1 MRIGIGIDTGGT
13 STDAVLIDLDT
24 RSILDTSKALTTHYD
39 LMTGIL
45 QALDGL
51 DPDLCR
57 KAELAGLSTTLA
69 TNACVE
75 GKARKSR
82 LLLLGIDHEGIARNG
97 ARFGLRDPDD
107 IRYLPCRTTI
117 RGEVLEE
124 PDWDVLRRHAKA
136 WFYDVEAVAVC
147 EIFAVRNQGVLE
159 KKAAQIIQEQ
169 TGLPV
174 VESSTLF
181 GDLSSLERA
190 ASALLNAGLIPI
202 TRDFLNAAQQA
213 FRARGITAELMVV
226 RSDSSLMSRSFA
238 MEHAVE
244 TLLSGP
250 AASALGGSTLVG
262 ADQAIIVDMGG
273 TTTDI
278 ALIDNRLPILC
289 EDGIRVG
296 DWKTLVRGLFST
308 SFALGGDSVI
318 RWRFDQLTIGP
329 ERVIPL
335 CRLAVRHPEIVRTL
349 RDQIRATPT
358 HSLPLH
364 EFLTLGRSDWESI
377 PMRPEEERLCRA
389 LSRGP
394 LSIQQAANLLHLDK
408 YLLDTSALEQS
419 GAIVR
424 AGLTPTD
431 IMHVRGDF
439 TAYDTDCARLAAEFA
454 AASLDMQPE
463 ALCRRV
469 YTEIE
474 RRIFLGA
481 SQMLLEHTHPYF
493 RKNGL
498 DAGIQAVLELQWK
511 NRKQAPSGLL
521 RLGCYT
527 PATLIGIGGP
537 IHLFLKQAADAL
549 HAPCVIPDHAPTAN
563 AVGAVTGQ
571 ITATVSGEVRVHA
584 RSAEESDFQV
594 VIPGVAIR
602 SFEEAA
608 DAVAYCR
615 ECICAQ
621 AEQRVRAQGAVGEV
635 RVTVHV
641 TDNEYNGTKL
651 ATRIAATA
659 STYVHP
665 ETKEDDAVSRR
676 F

>member
-24 RSILDTSKALTTHYD
+24 RTVLDSSKALTTHYD

-45 QALDGL
+45 NALDGL
-51 DPDLCR
+51 DPALCR
-57 KAELAGLSTTLA
+57 QAELAGLSTTLA

-75 GKARKSR
+75 GKARRAR
-82 LLLLGIDHEGIARNG
+82 LLLLGIDHTGIARNG
-97 ARFGLRDPDD
+97 ARFGLNDPDD

-124 PDWDVLRRHAKA
+124 PDWDTLRRHAKE
-136 WFYDVEAVAVC
+136 WFSDVEAAAVC

-159 KKAAQIIQEQ
+159 KKAARIIQEE
-169 TGLPV
+169 TGLPTV
-174 VESSTLF
+174 TSSTLF

-202 TRDFLNAAQQA
+202 TRDFLDAVRAA
-213 FRARGITAELMVV
+213 FRVRGITAEIMVV
-226 RSDSSLMSRSFA
+226 RSDSSLMSCPFA
-238 MEHAVE
+238 MDHAVE

-250 AASALGGSTLVG
+250 AASALGGCSLVG
-262 ADQAIIVDMGG
+262 VDQAVIVDMGG

-278 ALIDNRLPILC
+278 ALVDQRLPILC
-289 EDGIRVG
+289 DDGIRVG
-296 DWKTLVRGLFST
+296 SWKTLVRGLFST

-318 RWRFDQLTIGP
+318 RWRFGQITIGP
-329 ERVIPL
+329 ERAIPL
-335 CRLAVRHPEIVRTL
+335 CRLAADHPEIVPIL

-364 EFLTLGRSDWESI
+364 EFLTLGRSDWQSI
-377 PMRPEEERLCRA
+377 PMTPEEAQLCRT
-389 LSRGP
+389 LERGP
-394 LSIQQAANLLHLDK
+394 LSIQPAANLLHLDK

-419 GAIVR
+419 GAVLR

-439 TAYDTDCARLAAEFA
+439 DAYDCECARLAVEFA

-463 ALCRRV
+463 AFCRSI

-474 RRIFLGA
+474 HRIFLGVA
-481 SQMLLEHTHPYF
+481 QMLLEHTHPYF
-493 RKNGL
+493 HKNGL
-498 DAGIQAVLELQWK
+498 DEGIHGLLELQWK
-511 NRKQAPSGLL
+511 NRKKAPDGLM
-521 RLGCYT
+521 RFGCFT

-537 IHLFLKQAADAL
+537 IHLFLKTAADAL
-549 HAPCVIPDHAPTAN
+549 HAPRQIPDGAPTAN

-571 ITATVSGEVRVHA
+571 ITATVSGEVRTQA
-584 RSAEESDFQV
+584 ACAEDAHFQV
-594 VIPGVAIR
+594 VIPGLETR
-602 SFEEAA
+602 CFEEEEDAA
-608 DAVAYCR
+608 AYCLSCVR
-615 ECICAQ
+615 
-621 AEQRVRAQGAVGEV
+621 AEAERRVRAQGAVGEV
-635 RVTVHV
+635 RVTDCAE
-641 TDNEYNGTKL
+641 DNFYGDNKL
-651 ATRIAATA
+651 ATRFTATA

-665 ETKEDDAVSRR
+665 ETKEDDAV
-676 F
+676 

>member
-24 RSILDTSKALTTHYD
+24 RAILDTSKALTTHYD
-39 LMTGIL
+39 LMAGIL
-45 QALDGL
+45 NALDGL
-51 DPDLCR
+51 NPELCR

-75 GKARKSR
+75 SKARKSR
-82 LLLLGIDHEGIARNG
+82 LLLLGIDHQGIARNG
-97 ARFGLRDPDD
+97 ARFGLNDPDD

-124 PDWDVLRRHAKA
+124 PDWSVLRQHARE
-136 WFYDVEAVAVC
+136 WFSDVEAVAVC
-147 EIFAVRNQGVLE
+147 EIFAVRNEGVVE
-159 KKAAQIIQEQ
+159 KKAAQIIEEE

-174 VESSTLF
+174 VVSSTLF

-202 TRDFLNAAQQA
+202 TRDFLNAAKQA
-213 FRARGITAELMVV
+213 FLARGISAELMVV
-226 RSDSSLMSRSFA
+226 RSDSSLMSCPFA
-238 MEHAVE
+238 MNHAVE

-296 DWKTLVRGLFST
+296 DWKTLVHGLFST

-318 RWRFDQLTIGP
+318 RWRFDTLTIGP

-335 CRLAVRHPEIVRTL
+335 CRLAVQYPEIVQTL

-358 HSLPLH
+358 HSLPMH
-364 EFLTLGRSDWESI
+364 EFLTLGRTDWETI
-377 PMRPEEERLCRA
+377 PMTPEEERLCRA
-389 LSRGP
+389 LTRGP

-431 IMHVRGDF
+431 VMHVRGDF
-439 TAYDTDCARLAAEFA
+439 TAYDTECARLAVSFA
-454 AASLDMQPE
+454 AASLDLQPE
-463 ALCRRV
+463 TLCRRV

-474 RRIFLGA
+474 RRIFLGV

-498 DAGIQAVLELQWK
+498 DEGIKAVLELQWNERHK
-511 NRKQAPSGLL
+511 EPSGLL
-521 RLGCYT
+521 HLGCST

-537 IHLFLKQAADAL
+537 IHLFLKAAADAL
-549 HAPCVIPDHAPTAN
+549 HAPCVIPDHASTAN

-584 RSAEESDFQV
+584 RSAETSEFQV
-594 VIPGVAIR
+594 IIPGLATR
-602 SFEEAA
+602 WFAQAE
-608 DAVAYCR
+608 DAVAYCKSCLR
-615 ECICAQ
+615 TQ
-621 AEQRVRAQGAVGEV
+621 AEQNVRAQGAVGEL
-635 RVTVHV
+635 RVTFHT
-641 TDNEYNGTKL
+641 TDNCYDGTKL
-651 ATRIAATA
+651 STHLSATA

-665 ETKEDDAVSRR
+665 EAKEDNAD
-676 F
+676 

>member
-13 STDAVLIDLDT
+13 STDAVLLDLDT
-24 RSILDTSKALTTHYD
+24 HAVLDSAKALTTHYD

-45 QALDGL
+45 NALDGL

-69 TNACVE
+69 ANACVE

-82 LLLLGIDHEGIARNG
+82 LLLLGIDYNGIVRNG
-97 ARFGLRDPDD
+97 ARFGLNDPDD

-124 PDWDVLRRHAKA
+124 PDWSVLRRHAKE
-136 WFYDVEAVAVC
+136 WFHDVEAVAVC

-159 KKAAQIIQEQ
+159 KKAARIIAEE
-169 TGLPV
+169 TGLPA

-202 TRDFLNAAQQA
+202 TRDFLDAARDA
-213 FRARGITAELMVV
+213 FRARGIQAEIMVV
-226 RSDSSLMSRSFA
+226 RSDSSLMSCPFA
-238 MEHAVE
+238 MDHAVE

-250 AASALGGSTLVG
+250 AASALGGSALVG
-262 ADQAIIVDMGG
+262 AGQAVIVDMGG

-278 ALIDNRLPILC
+278 ALIEDRLPILC
-289 EDGIRVG
+289 DDGIRVG
-296 DWKTLVRGLFST
+296 NWKTLVRGLFST

-318 RWRFDQLTIGP
+318 RWKFGKITIGP
-329 ERVIPL
+329 ERAIPL
-335 CRLAVRHPEIVRTL
+335 SLLARRHPDIVQTL
-349 RDQIRATPT
+349 ADQIRATPV

-364 EFLTLGRSDWESI
+364 EFLTLGRSDWDTI
-377 PMRPEEERLCRA
+377 PMSPEEERLCRA
-389 LSRGP
+389 LERGP
-394 LSIQQAANLLHLDK
+394 LSLQQAANLLHLDK
-408 YLLDTSALEQS
+408 YLLDTTFLEQS
-419 GAIVR
+419 GAILR

-431 IMHVRGDF
+431 VMHVRGDF
-439 TAYDTDCARLAAEFA
+439 TAYDVDCARLAVGFA

-463 ALCRRV
+463 KFCRQI

-474 RRIFLGA
+474 HRIFLGV
-481 SQMLLEHTHPYF
+481 SQMLLEYANPYF
-493 RKNGL
+493 HKNGL
-498 DAGIQAVLELQWK
+498 DEGIQGMLEMQWK
-511 NRKQAPSGLL
+511 KRKKAPAGLL
-521 RLGCYT
+521 RFGCYT

-537 IHLFLKQAADAL
+537 IHLFLKGAADAL

-571 ITATVSGEVRVHA
+571 ITASVSGEVRIDH
-584 RSAEESDFQV
+584 REAETAVFKV
-594 VIPGVAIR
+594 LIPGMETR
-602 SFEEAA
+602 SFEEEQDAA
-608 DAVAYCR
+608 AYCLACVR
-615 ECICAQ
+615 
-621 AEQRVRAQGAVGEV
+621 AEAERRVRAQGAVGEI
-635 RVTVHV
+635 RVTDS
-641 TDNEYNGTKL
+641 TADNTYDDTKL
-651 ATRIAATA
+651 ATRFTATA

-665 ETKEDDAVSRR
+665 ETKEDDA
-676 F
+676 